1 MPAHLEQQ
9 QSTQMLR
16 LPHQAAHQRPQHHQ
30 GAQPQRQPQA
40 RQMGAGQAQRPE
52 ASRAPAAPSAL
63 GPGPSFL
70 GSAPVPFVRQPLE
83 QALDSPEG
91 ERVQPAGRSCPGL
104 AALCPVQLGLLQ
116 VHNHGRG
123 CSLPPGATLCC
134 QGHGAVQH
142 LVTQRLSVTP
152 KKHLAHGHIPAC
164 FGPSWQYIGAKSGR
178 LTLMVSSH
186 AVVVGAC
193 LMPQEAHA
201 GSKHL

>member
-30 GAQPQRQPQA
+30 RAQPQRQPQA

-104 AALCPVQLGLLQ
+104 AALCPVHLGSLQ

-123 CSLPPGATLCC
+123 CSLPPGATYVVRGMVLSNIWSRSAYLSLPRSIWPMGTSLLALVLLGSASVQS
-134 QGHGAVQH
+134 QG
-142 LVTQRLSVTP
+142 
-152 KKHLAHGHIPAC
+152 
-164 FGPSWQYIGAKSGR
+164 
-178 LTLMVSSH
+178 VSH
-186 AVVVGAC
+186 
-193 LMPQEAHA
+193 PR
-201 GSKHL
+201 